1 MVTDRTKMVSKMVN
15 MTRISLKIIVS
26 GKVRCINNISLR
38 GEEGANGVEDG
49 VMEKQIN
56 TKNANN

>member
-38 GEEGANGVEDG
+38 GEGGANGGRMVSW
-49 VMEKQIN
+49 KSRSI
-56 TKNANN
+56 K

>member
-38 GEEGANGVEDG
+38 GEGGANGVEDG

>member
-1 MVTDRTKMVSKMVN
+1 MVSKMVN
-15 MTRISLKIIVS
+15 MTRISLKIFVS